1 MFINKKRFLAFDGF
15 SACMTEF
22 VESWLVYWE
31 EGRGGGNDD
40 LLLLS
45 IIMLQLRSRKRG
57 DKIGRWG
64 GGGQNYNRIHD
75 LHKRKRGGGSPLKI
89 NLLAIVR
96 NCII

>member
-1 MFINKKRFLAFDGF
+1 
-15 SACMTEF
+15 MTEF

-64 GGGQNYNRIHD
+64 GGGAK
-75 LHKRKRGGGSPLKI
+75 LE
-89 NLLAIVR
+89 
-96 NCII
+96 